1 MASTTSGR
9 DEQMRLVVALL
20 LSAVIALTL
29 LAARPRVASAANCRF
44 VAGFQ
49 TLHDLIPS
57 AVGQCLDNERYNPSN
72 GNGYQA
78 TTGPS
83 GQGGLLVWRK
93 ADNVA
98 TFTDGYRTWLIGP
111 FGLQQRLNTQ
121 RFAWEVQSMVPL
133 LSSCRSG
140 DPLANVHDPQ
150 RLTVL
155 QTCVAVTG
163 TVTSVTSEPDG
174 DVFIDLKP
182 ELTERRLLNQ
192 INVSQQNGNMVLEIV
207 PADQPGCTVAQPTRP
222 GVGSSNFGICTGANI
237 PAPRVG
243 ADITAVGPY
252 ARDENHGWIEIHPVW
267 AIFDTVP

>member
-20 LSAVIALTL
+20 LSAVIASTL

-49 TLHDLIPS
+49 SLHDLIPGV
-57 AVGQCLDNERYNPSN
+57 VGECLENEHYDPAN

-78 TTGPS
+78 TTGSS

-121 RFAWEVQSMVPL
+121 RFAWEVRSMVPL
-133 LSSCRSG
+133 ASACRSG
-140 DPLANVHDPQ
+140 DPLANVPDPQ
-150 RLTVL
+150 RLTVF
-155 QTCVAVTG
+155 QACVAVTG
-163 TVTSVTSEPDG
+163 TVTSVRNGADG
-174 DVFIDLKP
+174 NIVVDLKP
-182 ELTERRLLNQ
+182 ELAERRLLNQ
-192 INVSQQNGNMVLEIV
+192 INVSQQNGNMILEIV
-207 PADQPGCTVAQPTRP
+207 PADQPGCVVGEPLRP
-222 GVGSSNFGICTGANI
+222 SAGSARVGSCTGANI
-237 PAPRVG
+237 STPRVG
-243 ADITAVGPY
+243 ALVTVVGPY
-252 ARDENHGWIEIHPVW
+252 VRDERHQWMEIHPVW
-267 AIFDTVP
+267 AIFDTIR